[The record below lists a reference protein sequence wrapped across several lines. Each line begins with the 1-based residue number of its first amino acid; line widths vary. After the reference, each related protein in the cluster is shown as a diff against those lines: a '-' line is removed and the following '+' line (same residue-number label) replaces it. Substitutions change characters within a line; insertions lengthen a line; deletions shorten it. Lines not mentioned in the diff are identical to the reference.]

1 LRPKRDLTRAS
12 TRVLTSRITQKH
24 TIIHTGENA
33 MKQTMK
39 AMILGLGLL
48 AGGLAQ
54 VPLVQAQDRMP
65 TISPDKYDETQ
76 KKFEI

>member
-1 LRPKRDLTRAS
+1 
-12 TRVLTSRITQKH
+12 
-24 TIIHTGENA
+24 